1 MSINTDPTGIYP
13 DFEYTSN
20 ASTLA
25 TTESGIFIPLSSI
38 PELDA
43 TEASSDYRKV
53 LWGLV
58 EAAELAISALPDEEA
73 PTKMSISKSGLT
85 ILDENTA
92 RKSYTLVFNY
102 AITDL
107 DIEPEDS

>member
-1 MSINTDPTGIYP
+1 MSINLNPTGIYP
-13 DFEYTSN
+13 DFEFTSN
-20 ASTLA
+20 ASTLV

-43 TEASSDYRKV
+43 AEASSDYRKV
-53 LWGLV
+53 LWGLL
-58 EAAELAISALPDEEA
+58 EAAETAISALPQEES

-85 ILDENTA
+85 IIDEDTA
-92 RKSYTLVFNY
+92 RKSYSLIFNY

-107 DIEPEDS
+107 DIEAEDS